1 MVQLSHPYMTVGKTI
16 ALTIWTFVGKVMSP
30 LLHMCLGANPFLIHD
45 FSHTVQPNHAHL
57 FLTSEYEQILSAG
70 NDTHPPRHSGSVTF
84 SEGDPD
90 FDLPLLRDLH
100 FAIRT
105 QWNWTFQR
113 SFCSSLS
120 SNTKPISQIE
130 HHLLHTEK
138 PWEQNLSLGHSQCP
152 EEGIAQLTSVK
163 VCWIHIRGV
172 RSVKQHW

>member
-1 MVQLSHPYMTVGKTI
+1 MVQLSHPCMTVGKTI

-105 QWNWTFQR
+105 QWN
-113 SFCSSLS
+113 
-120 SNTKPISQIE
+120 
-130 HHLLHTEK
+130 
-138 PWEQNLSLGHSQCP
+138 
-152 EEGIAQLTSVK
+152 
-163 VCWIHIRGV
+163 
-172 RSVKQHW
+172 